1 MPIKKRFNV
10 PYLGFGL
17 GLRTPYF
24 QNLLNDNPPVDW
36 LELISENFMLEG
48 GRSLYMLDQFK
59 ERYRLI
65 PHGVSL
71 SIGASDPL
79 DWDYLRRL
87 KQLIQRIKAPWFSDH
102 LCWSQE
108 GGAHMHN
115 LLPLIYTPEIASFV
129 AEKIRIVQDFME
141 IPFLV
146 ENVSSYVE
154 FKSSELT
161 EWEFLRQVVEK
172 ADCGILLDI
181 NNIYVSARNHNFDPF
196 TYLHHMPADRVI
208 QYHIAGHD
216 DRGTYIL
223 DSHDHPV
230 RADVWALYAHAV
242 PLFGD
247 VSLMLE
253 RDEDIPPLPELLDEL
268 DHARSIHAKATKNPI
283 APPLLK
289 DLQRWMSA
297 AIQNPV
303 WNNDIHQE
311 AANRLTASSTL
322 SSEERLNIYL
332 NDYWPRCLGSLRDD
346 FPKLLEHWGN
356 TLFSEWMV
364 RYLQKR
370 PSQSFTLFHLPEGL
384 PAFMETDYHASDR
397 EFVLRLVNYEWA
409 KNKAYFAKQEHRFE
423 PLALSEMERSQ
434 LPNIPLSLQPHVS
447 LVLNPIQDQNP
458 IVVYRQDHKVEEES
472 IDAILFRV
480 LICFEKSMSL
490 SDAIETVTA
499 NSMAS
504 DIPILENNTQSW
516 FQRIVERGWL
526 VHPIDTLKAQA

>member
-1 MPIKKRFNV
+1 MIAKKKRFNV
-10 PYLGFGL
+10 PYLGFGI
-17 GLRTPYF
+17 GLRTPHF
-24 QNLLNDNPPVDW
+24 QDLLNDKPNVDW

-87 KQLIQRIKAPWFSDH
+87 KKLIKSIKAPWFSDH

-129 AEKIRIVQDFME
+129 AERIRIVQDFME

-154 FKSSELT
+154 FKESTLSEWAFLT
-161 EWEFLRQVVEK
+161 QVVEK

-196 TYLHHMPADRVI
+196 TYLNHMPAERVI

-216 DRGTYIL
+216 DRGSYIL

-230 RADVWALYAHAV
+230 RDDVWALYAHAV

-253 RDEDIPPLPELLDEL
+253 RDEEIPPLPELLAEL
-268 DHARSIHAKATKNPI
+268 DYARSIHAKAIKQPE
-283 APPLLK
+283 APALLT
-289 DLQRWMSA
+289 DLQQWMSK
-297 AIQNPV
+297 AIQSPKM
-303 WNNDIHQE
+303 DPTIQKDAQE
-311 AANRLTASSTL
+311 RLTASSTL
-322 SSEERLNIYL
+322 SAEERLNIYL
-332 NDYWPRCLGSLRDD
+332 KDYWPRCLDSLRDD
-346 FPKLLEHWGN
+346 FPELLAHWGPS
-356 TLFSEWMV
+356 LFSQWMTA
-364 RYLQKR
+364 YLQKR

-384 PAFMETDYHASDR
+384 AQFIDTTYHETDR
-397 EFVLRLVNYEWA
+397 ERVQCLVAYEWA
-409 KNKAYFAKQEHRFE
+409 KNKAYFAKQEPVFQPSALTPQDQQKLPE
-423 PLALSEMERSQ
+423 LPLV
-434 LPNIPLSLQPHVS
+434 LQPHVS
-447 LVLNPIQDQNP
+447 VVLSPHTADTYV
-458 IVVYRQDHKVEEES
+458 VVYRQKNRVETYA
-472 IDAILFRV
+472 IDAVFYRL
-480 LICFEKSMSL
+480 LTCFTEAKPL
-490 SDAIETVTA
+490 SEAIDYVTQ
-499 NSMAS
+499 NSAES
-504 DIPILENNTQSW
+504 DIAVLAENTEAW
-516 FQRIVERGWL
+516 FQIIVKKEWL
-526 VHPIDTLKAQA
+526 IQPKNT